1 MKMVILARGGSKG
14 IPRKNLRK
22 VNGISLIARSIIA
35 ATKSLCVSDVIV
47 STDDE
52 EIANEA
58 KLFGALVHIRND
70 FAGTDTASTEDALSE
85 FLENNAFSVKR
96 DEFFGYMQPTS
107 PFVAHDEIDEAFNI
121 LKSRGDISTIFSAR
135 ESHAF
140 LWESTKDSNIS
151 YGINHEFDVQRSRRQ
166 DYDSVQLVE
175 NGAFYLLRTEKYIA
189 TQNRFGNYPYAFAS
203 RVLCPVEIDSFLDL
217 EICRRIAPLFDND
230 LILTKRPSLIISD
243 FDGVFTSDNV
253 YVSDTGS
260 EAIKSSR
267 ADGQGIKK
275 LQEVGINIIIVSS
288 ESNEVAKYRAEKMG
302 VPIYLGIKEKLPFIK
317 VLAADLGFEMTD
329 IAYIGNDLNDLDVL
343 QQVGIPL
350 IPLNASKQ
358 LYAEGFSIIPISG
371 GDGVIRYLGDLL

>member
-1 MKMVILARGGSKG
+1 MKIVILARGGSKG

-22 VNGISLIARSIIA
+22 VNGISLVARSIIA
-35 ATKSLCVSDVIV
+35 ASRSLCVSDVIV
-47 STDDE
+47 STDDN

-58 KLFGALVHIRND
+58 KLFGALVHMR
-70 FAGTDTASTEDALSE
+70 AESASTDVASTEDALSE
-85 FLENNAFSVKR
+85 FLENNDLSVKE

-121 LKSRGDISTIFSAR
+121 LKSREDISTVFSAR

-140 LWESTKDSNIS
+140 LWGSTKDSNLS
-151 YGINHEFDVQRSRRQ
+151 YGINHKFDVQRSRRQ
-166 DYDSVQLVE
+166 DDYQAQLIE
-175 NGAFYLLRTEKYIA
+175 NGAFYLLRTKKYIA
-189 TQNRFGNYPYAFAS
+189 TQNRFGSSPYALAS

-217 EICRRIAPLFDND
+217 EICRRIAPLFDEV
-230 LILTKRPSLIISD
+230 LILTKRPKLVVSD

-253 YVSDTGS
+253 YVIDTGS

-275 LQEVGINIIIVSS
+275 LQAVGINTIIVSS
-288 ESNEVAKYRAEKMG
+288 ESNEVAKYRAKKMG
-302 VPIYLGIKEKLPFIK
+302 VPIYLGVKEKLPFIK
-317 VLAADLGFEMTD
+317 VLVADLGFEMTD

-343 QQVGIPL
+343 KQVGVPL

-358 LYAEGFSIIPISG
+358 LYAEGFSIIPIRG